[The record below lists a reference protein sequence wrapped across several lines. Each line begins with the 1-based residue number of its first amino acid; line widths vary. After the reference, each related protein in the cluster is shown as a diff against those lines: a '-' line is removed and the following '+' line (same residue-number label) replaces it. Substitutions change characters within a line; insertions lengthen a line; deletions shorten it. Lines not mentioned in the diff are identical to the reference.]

1 MAQPGTRRTRATCA
15 SKGSRLAASGIQRG
29 LAALLLVAA
38 AAGAEGAPDPVRVLI
53 IDGFSNHDWRT
64 TTARLREILAEAGG
78 FVVTVST
85 SPDSRA
91 DPAELA
97 AWRPPLDG
105 IEVVLLNCN
114 DLGRPVNWNPVV
126 RTGLEDFVRGGG
138 GLYAF
143 HSANNAFAQW
153 PAYNRMIGLGW
164 RKSDFGVALTVAD
177 DGRVRRVP
185 AGEGPGT
192 SHGPRVDAQIIRL
205 GDHPIHAGLPR
216 TWRASDL
223 EVYTYARGPAEDL
236 EVLSY
241 SKDNAFGLG
250 FPIEWVVRFGRGRVY
265 TSTFGHLWADDPDP
279 AGFRSAEFRGLV
291 VAALRWLAGR
301 EEAIP

>member
-1 MAQPGTRRTRATCA
+1 MAAPGIR
-15 SKGSRLAASGIQRG
+15 RG
-29 LAALLLVAA
+29 LGALLLTAAVVCAEVA
-38 AAGAEGAPDPVRVLI
+38 PSPVRVLI

-64 TTARLREILAEAGG
+64 TTARIREILEEAGG
-78 FVVTVST
+78 FAVTVST

-97 AWRPPLDG
+97 AWRPPLEG

-114 DLGRPVNWNPVV
+114 DLGRPVNWSPVV
-126 RTGLEDFVRGGG
+126 RTGLEHFVRSGG

-153 PAYNRMIGLGW
+153 PEYNRMIGLGW

-177 DGRVRRVP
+177 DGTVRRVP

-192 SHGPRVDAQIIRL
+192 SHGPRVDAQIIRV

-216 TWRASDL
+216 TWRATDI
-223 EVYTYARGPAEDL
+223 EVYTYARGPAEQL

-241 SKDNAFGLG
+241 SKDNAFTLG
-250 FPIEWVVRFGRGRVY
+250 FPIEWVVRYGRGRVY
-265 TSTFGHLWADDPDP
+265 TSTFGHLWADNPDP
-279 AGFRSAEFRGLV
+279 AGFRSPEFRGLV
-291 VAALRWLAGR
+291 VAAVRWLAAR
-301 EEAIP
+301 EEVP